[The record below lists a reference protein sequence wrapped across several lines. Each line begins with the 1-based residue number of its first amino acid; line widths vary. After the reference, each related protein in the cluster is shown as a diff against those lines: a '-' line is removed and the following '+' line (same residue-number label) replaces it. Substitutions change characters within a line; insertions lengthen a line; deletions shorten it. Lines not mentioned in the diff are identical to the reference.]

1 MEERGHPLFQPWVPR
16 KAKRES
22 KSDRVNSLMFLRTE
36 KRRKTGDKRKRE
48 NKGKNKKSKRTMLVF
63 QYVYPQYRTPY
74 SPNHKHVHRG
84 KRTSGAQVHLKRCM
98 IIQSIARYDL
108 VSPERQGRLYKCEV
122 SICLRS
128 TISDETHRISD
139 ETIKRCLTHDETEES
154 GEWDKNK
161 GKTFYCMQRA
171 SEERKK

>member
-1 MEERGHPLFQPWVPR
+1 MEEKGKMRKKIKHKGKSLKRERGGGVEERGHPLFQPWVPR

-22 KSDRVNSLMFLRTE
+22 KSDRINSLMFSRTE

-74 SPNHKHVHRG
+74 RPNHKHVHRG

-122 SICLRS
+122 SA
-128 TISDETHRISD
+128 D
-139 ETIKRCLTHDETEES
+139 
-154 GEWDKNK
+154 
-161 GKTFYCMQRA
+161 TFEVNNLGRNP
-171 SEERKK
+171 